1 MRSVYKNKVHLCLE
15 RIGRE
20 PEEAAQSMRLI
31 LQSTEEYPEE
41 ERLLSLKRGQGP
53 GFSLTWELLS
63 KELHEDLA
71 EVKGKYQINI
81 RWVEPIVATER
92 MPILQIYLKA
102 EHPFQKALDAL
113 SGELKIP
120 ADPIDAGA
128 PIVRLHTKSPAESE
142 KKALVA
148 ASFHPQYSG
157 YLSMTLEDIVCER
170 LSAYWRKTIQQL
182 EEATDISRMERTIY
196 EAVGEDE
203 FLRFLTIRDGLFG
216 SQKGKKQWYT
226 SCIAK
231 WDKEWANSIYNAEYV
246 ESLAALLPMAK
257 EQLKLVE
264 KR

>member
-1 MRSVYKNKVHLCLE
+1 MFALRQHIKKLNKALVK
-15 RIGRE
+15 
-20 PEEAAQSMRLI
+20 
-31 LQSTEEYPEE
+31 YPEE

-71 EVKGKYQINI
+71 EVEEKYQINI

-128 PIVRLHTKSPAESE
+128 PIVRLYTKSLAESE

-182 EEATDISRMERTIY
+182 EEAAYISHMERTIY
-196 EAVGEDE
+196 EVVGEDE

-216 SQKGKKQWYT
+216 SQRGRKQWYT

-246 ESLAALLPMAK
+246 ASLAALLPMAK
-257 EQLKLVE
+257 EQLKLAE
-264 KR
+264 KK